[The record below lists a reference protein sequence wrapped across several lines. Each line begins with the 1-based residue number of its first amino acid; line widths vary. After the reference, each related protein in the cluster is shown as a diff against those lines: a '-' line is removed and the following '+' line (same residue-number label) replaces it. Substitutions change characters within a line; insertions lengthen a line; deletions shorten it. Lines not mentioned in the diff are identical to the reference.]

1 MTDSTADARALTD
14 NIFFETT
21 GMSADATI
29 RQTQRALKGA
39 DGGELFMQHATGHLL
54 SWSDGKLRSN
64 TPSLSEGYSM
74 RYVLD
79 DAAGFAHG
87 NDFSAK
93 GLKEIAAGAR
103 AIRAHRQATG
113 GIILPSPQRAGSLY
127 TGTNPLADISE
138 QARIKL
144 LEDMDQKIRKEN
156 PEIQQVSMTIDT
168 ELELITIVRQDGR
181 RLDDVRPMTRVSVS
195 VNARGPNGAETG
207 QAGYAARGTLSD
219 FFNEVSMDTLAARAI
234 AQLHTK
240 MQAIPCPAGQMD
252 VILGSGAAA
261 VMLHEAV
268 GHGLEGDANRTGASA
283 FAGLVGQQVAARGV
297 TVMDQGNIAGQR
309 GALNFDDEGVET
321 GQTVMIEDGILK
333 GYIQDSMNARL
344 MKVAPTGNG
353 RRESYTSQ
361 PIPRMTTTF
370 MLAGQHTKEEMIAS
384 VKGRAL
390 YAVQFAGGQVETAS
404 GKFVFAVNEGYLV
417 EDGKIIAPVRGATLI
432 GDCIP
437 AMSAINMIGN
447 DLVID
452 NGTWTC
458 GKQGQSVPVGVGQPH
473 LKMGGMTVG
482 GTAPK

>member
-1 MTDSTADARALTD
+1 MTSTARALTD
-14 NIFFETT
+14 HIFFDTT
-21 GMSADATI
+21 DLSADQAVA
-29 RQTQRALKGA
+29 RTQRALHGA

-64 TPSLSEGYSM
+64 APSLSEGYSM
-74 RYVLD
+74 RYVVD

-87 NDFSAK
+87 NDFSEK
-93 GLKEIAAGAR
+93 GLKEIATGAR
-103 AIRAHRQATG
+103 AIRAHRQGTG
-113 GIILPSPQRAGSLY
+113 GIVLPAPQRTGSLY
-127 TGTNPLADISE
+127 SAINPLEDVSE
-138 QARIKL
+138 ITRIKI
-144 LEDMDQKIRKEN
+144 LEDMDQKIRNEN

-168 ELELITIVRQDGR
+168 ELELITIIRQDGL
-181 RLDDVRPMTRVSVS
+181 RLDDVRPMTRVSIA

-240 MQAIPCPAGQMD
+240 MNAIPCPAGQMD

-297 TVMDQGNIAGQR
+297 TIMDQGNIAGQR
-309 GALNFDDEGVET
+309 GAMNFDDEGVET

-344 MKVAPTGNG
+344 MNVAPTGNG

-370 MLAGQHTKEEMIAS
+370 MEAGRKTKEEMIAS

-390 YAVQFAGGQVETAS
+390 YAVQFGGGQVKTAI
-404 GKFVFAVNEGYLV
+404 GEFVFAVDEGYLV
-417 EDGKIIAPVRGATLI
+417 EDGKIIAPVKGVTLSGNCIKAMQAIKMI
-432 GDCIP
+432 GD
-437 AMSAINMIGN
+437 

-473 LKMGGMTVG
+473 LKMGGMTLG
-482 GTAPK
+482 GTT